1 MTKHQDTGKAGEN
14 LAAIYLEE
22 RGCRVLERNWR
33 YRKLEIDIIVL
44 DGDFLA
50 LVEVKT
56 RSSAR
61 HGSVIEAV
69 TPAKEKQML
78 EAAEIYLEQNRL
90 DYEIRFDIITIV
102 LGPGT
107 PDIQYYP
114 GAFSAFS

>member
-1 MTKHQDTGKAGEN
+1 MAQHHHTGKTGEN
-14 LAAIYLEE
+14 LAADYLQE
-22 RGCRVLERNWR
+22 RGCQVLERNWR
-33 YRKLEIDIIVL
+33 FGKLEIDIIVL
-44 DGDFLA
+44 DGEILA

-56 RSSAR
+56 RSSVR

-78 EAAEIYLEQNRL
+78 EAAEIYLEQHGLGN
-90 DYEIRFDIITIV
+90 EIRFDIITIV
-102 LGPGT
+102 LGAGT